1 MFPFSSTLLADL
13 LAAPV
18 TWVYAGL
25 GVGLLDLLIH
35 LTHKTLLDLLMDPLK
50 DPAGVILHILATIVI
65 AGVII
70 SFSWMYYRAR
80 IMGVGSADT
89 RADAKHLALH
99 SDCDTRPSSAIF
111 LLFITYM
118 LRQLDRTNEAPKTYQ
133 MP

>member
-70 SFSWMYYRAR
+70 SFSWMYYRPGLWAL
-80 IMGVGSADT
+80 VQ
-89 RADAKHLALH
+89 ADAKHLALH